1 MKVICL
7 TGCLVL
13 SGPLAVIFINFFRC
27 VDERNAAEV
36 TKKLVKKEVTKK
48 LGFDVFAVVR

>member
-1 MKVICL
+1 M
-7 TGCLVL
+7 VL

-27 VDERNAAEV
+27 VDERNAAEE
-36 TKKLVKKEVTKK
+36 TKKLGKKEVTKK

>member
-1 MKVICL
+1 M
-7 TGCLVL
+7 VL

-36 TKKLVKKEVTKK
+36 TRKTGEKRGEVK

>member
-1 MKVICL
+1 M
-7 TGCLVL
+7 VL

-36 TKKLVKKEVTKK
+36 TIKLVKKRGDEK

>member
-1 MKVICL
+1 
-7 TGCLVL
+7 VL

-36 TKKLVKKEVTKK
+36 RRKSGEKRGEEK
-48 LGFDVFAVVR
+48 LGLDVFAVVR